1 MIIVIGL
8 IILVV
13 ALILAAVGVQTN
25 MDATAHPGGNFAIF
39 GQHLSNPSSGQI
51 FLYGTL
57 VGIAV
62 ALGMSILY
70 WALMRRLSA
79 RKLRRE
85 LKDARNETSALRA
98 DLDRISQQLD
108 NERADRRRIDE
119 AKTVRSQPETP
130 VSERIEP

>member
-13 ALILAAVGVQTN
+13 ALILAAVGVATN
-25 MDATAHPGGNFAIF
+25 MDVTAHPGGNFAIF
-39 GQHLSNPSSGQI
+39 GQHLSNPSTGQI
-51 FLYGTL
+51 FLYGIL

-70 WALMRRLSA
+70 WAFLRRLSA

-108 NERADRRRIDE
+108 NERADRRRADE
-119 AKTVRSQPETP
+119 TRTVISQPETP
-130 VSERIEP
+130 LSE

>member
-13 ALILAAVGVQTN
+13 ALLLAAVGVATN
-25 MDATAHPGGNFAIF
+25 MDVTAHPGGNFAIF

-51 FLYGTL
+51 FLYGIFI
-57 VGIAV
+57 GIAV

-70 WALMRRLSA
+70 WAFLRRLSA

-85 LKDARNETSALRA
+85 LKEARNETSILRA

-108 NERADRRRIDE
+108 NERADRRKAE
-119 AKTVRSQPETP
+119 ETKTVISQPETP
-130 VSERIEP
+130 LSE